1 MNKQEIKD
9 LASDKAFAK
18 LTTLDFEAQDL
29 RDDIRKG
36 IIGPITIEELIKIYQ
51 CTKKEIKIWN
61 YIAKLIETDEE

>member
-36 IIGPITIEELIKIYQ
+36 IDRSY
-51 CTKKEIKIWN
+51 N
-61 YIAKLIETDEE
+61 N

>member
-1 MNKQEIKD
+1 MINQEIKD

-29 RDDIRKG
+29 RDEIRTG
-36 IIGPITIEELIKIYQ
+36 SVGPITIEELIKIYQ
-51 CTKKEIKIWN
+51 GTKKEIKIWN